1 MAPDEIMLSSLTFAG
16 FTLVGWALLMLDR
29 TLIPPPP
36 TDTLGD
42 VQVLF
47 LLCATIISLFALWA
61 VNVRLAELLV
71 EMQSL
76 HEHPFNKP
84 LIDHSLRA
92 QSVQHTASCS

>member
-1 MAPDEIMLSSLTFAG
+1 MAPDEIMSSSLTFAG

-47 LLCATIISLFALWA
+47 LLCATLISLFALWA

-71 EMQSL
+71 ELHSLRRQQS
-76 HEHPFNKP
+76 NKP
-84 LIDHSLRA
+84 LVDHGLRA
-92 QSVQHTASCS
+92 SSVQHTASCS